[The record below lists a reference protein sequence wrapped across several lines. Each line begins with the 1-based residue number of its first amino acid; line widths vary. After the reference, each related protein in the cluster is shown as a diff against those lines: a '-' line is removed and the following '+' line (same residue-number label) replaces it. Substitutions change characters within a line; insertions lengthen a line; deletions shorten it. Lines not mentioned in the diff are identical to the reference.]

1 MKLSEIIAFPKKECE
16 GCGGVYYLNDK
27 RLEGKRDCCPDG
39 KYSDKYINSAL
50 KECDVEV
57 EVDYKKISEIIN
69 GRFGS

>member
-39 KYSDKYINSAL
+39 KYSDKYINSAP
-50 KECDVEV
+50 K
-57 EVDYKKISEIIN
+57 
-69 GRFGS
+69 GS